1 MALRLN
7 GSNTGYVELD
17 VPADA
22 GSHTLILP
30 DGGGTAHQVLKNSAT
45 AGTLEYG
52 VTLPSGNGSAHQVL
66 KNSATAG
73 TLEYGLALPTGNGTS
88 GQYLQTDGLGG
99 SSWQTVTS
107 TNTFGFTSL
116 GETPTTS
123 GSGHTRS
130 GIPSSAT
137 EVIIIMSDISCNSSS
152 APHLL
157 LQLGDGTIDTTNN
170 YRWSLSYGGSY
181 QATGGQPHIR
191 LINTGAT
198 GAGNIYSGI
207 IRIIP
212 GTSNIQGTFTTHYHG
227 ASPNIGTFL
236 YTGGTTLDRIQ
247 ISSASTFD
255 AGKFEVL
262 HNGTP

>member
-73 TLEYGLALPTGNGTS
+73 TLEYGLALPSGNGTS

-99 SSWQTVTS
+99 SSWVTPAAGGKILQVVSTTKTDKTS
-107 TNTFGFTSL
+107 TISTSPTAVSGLSASITPASTSSKILVTASFQTSIGTSGYGGFYYL
-116 GETPTTS
+116 YYNDGATTS
-123 GSGHTRS
+123 VIQDYTGDAAGSRKRVAS
-130 GIPSSAT
+130 QI
-137 EVIIIMSDISCNSSS
+137 ESSS
-152 APHLL
+152 SQKAN
-157 LQLGDGTIDTTNN
+157 TIVFEFLHSPAKDT
-170 YRWSLSYGGSY
+170 SISY
-181 QATGGQPHIR
+181 QVYFAAESSSYDVVI
-191 LINTGAT
+191 
-198 GAGNIYSGI
+198 
-207 IRIIP
+207 
-212 GTSNIQGTFTTHYHG
+212 
-227 ASPNIGTFL
+227 
-236 YTGGTTLDRIQ
+236 GGTYTDPDSAAFARM
-247 ISSASTFD
+247 ASTITLM
-255 AGKFEVL
+255 EVAA
-262 HNGTP
+262 